1 MTAGKYLA
9 YSGYRNSG
17 VGWIG
22 KIPSDWALM
31 RGKFKFY
38 NKKILNKHLQCM
50 DRLALTLG
58 GVIERSIETNEGLQP
73 AEFSSYQIF
82 EKNDLVFK
90 LIDLENFQTSRVG
103 IVPKQGIMSPAYI
116 RLIPKINVH
125 SKYFYYFYF
134 NLYLRGIYNDIGGQ
148 GVRSSLAVD
157 ELLELL
163 VSVPS
168 FDEQQKITKFLDHEA
183 AKIDTLIEK
192 QQQLIKL
199 LKEKRQAVISHAV
212 TKGLNPNAKMRD
224 SGVEWLGEV
233 PEGWIVTQ
241 LRYICLFVGGGTPT
255 KENPAF
261 WDGEIPWVSPKD
273 MKSDYIS
280 NAQDKITPAAVMQSA
295 AKLIDAGAVLI
306 VVRGMI
312 LDHSVPVAL
321 SKVVITINQDMKAL
335 IPNHEINGEY
345 LLYCLK
351 GMRDNMLD
359 LVESSAHGTKCLRT
373 EQFDRMELPLPPL
386 NEQLNIVSQLKKELE
401 RIDKLVLSTISM
413 IELAVERRTAL
424 ISAAVTGKIDVRN
437 WQAPNG

>member
-1 MTAGKYLA
+1 MMGRYKSYPEYMDSGVEWIGSIPNNWSVSKLGYLINTIVPMRDKPTSLEGEIPWIRIEDFDGKY
-9 YSGYRNSG
+9 
-17 VGWIG
+17 I
-22 KIPSDWALM
+22 
-31 RGKFKFY
+31 
-38 NKKILNKHLQCM
+38 
-50 DRLALTLG
+50 
-58 GVIERSIETNEGLQP
+58 
-73 AEFSSYQIF
+73 FSS
-82 EKNDLVFK
+82 K
-90 LIDLENFQTSRVG
+90 S
-103 IVPKQGIMSPAYI
+103 
-116 RLIPKINVH
+116 
-125 SKYFYYFYF
+125 
-134 NLYLRGIYNDIGGQ
+134 GQ
-148 GVRSSLAVD
+148 GVTESTINEFNLKVFPVGTVLCTCSCSMGTTAIVASPLISNQTFIGLLPGEKLDSEYLYYLMQASEAELTSKSAGAIQKYLSQDEFKALRFGFPSLN
-157 ELLELL
+157 
-163 VSVPS
+163 
-168 FDEQQKITKFLDHEA
+168 EQRIIANFLDHET

-224 SGVEWLGEV
+224 SRVEWLREV
-233 PEGWIVTQ
+233 PEHWIVTQ
-241 LRYICLFVGGGTPT
+241 PRYICSFVGGGTPA

-312 LDHSVPVAL
+312 LDHSIPVAL

-401 RIDKLVLSTISM
+401 RIDKLVLNTISM
-413 IELAVERRTAL
+413 IELAAERRTAL
-424 ISAAVTGKIDVRN
+424 ISAAVTGKIDVRD